1 MHIISHNRIVKNDCT
16 KECVSMQEIKWIWK
30 YVKPYRYRMGIALL
44 LVLVATSLN
53 MVNPYVSG
61 IVVDDVIRAQ
71 KTDLLVSLI
80 VIMVVATV
88 IKSVARYVFRM
99 LFESVSQ
106 KVIFKMRDDVYVR
119 LQKLDFH
126 FFDKTKTGDIMTR
139 MTGDIQAVR
148 HFVAGVIF
156 MVFENLVTLIFA
168 VTMMMWINIPLTL
181 ILLAVAPITGFYG
194 WRLAAGVKPMFTA
207 IRDQFAKLNSVVQ
220 ENISGNRVVKAFAK
234 ESYEIEKFQKENEG
248 FRERNLEAAKLWE
261 KYLPVLETMA
271 GFLFVIML
279 LVGGIMVYYGTMT
292 IGELVIFSGVIWALS
307 NPMRMAGWLIN
318 DVQRSIASA
327 SKIMNLQQQQP
338 QIKNPKQAVKKR
350 SVSERIAFKSV
361 SFSYG
366 DEEVLDDITFCV
378 NPGETVAIIGPT
390 GSGKTTL
397 VSLLCRFYDCT
408 KGCIEIDGVDIKQ
421 MDIQKLRK
429 IISVAMQDIFLFSD
443 TIEGNIAYGMP
454 AASME
459 QIKKVATIADAHH
472 FISNLPEGYDTIVGE
487 RGVGLSGGQKQR
499 IALARALMSNPSVL
513 VLDDTT
519 SSVDM
524 HTEHTIFKTLKQYH
538 KDKTT
543 FIIAHRISSVKDAD
557 KILVLKEGKIIEQGK
572 HHELIS
578 QKGYYYN
585 VFVNQFGDFDS
596 VYAKGVV

>member
-1 MHIISHNRIVKNDCT
+1 MSIIGHNRKVENDCI
-16 KECVSMQEIKWIWK
+16 KGSVNMQEMKWIWQ

-44 LVLVATSLN
+44 LVLIATGLN

-61 IVVDDVIRAQ
+61 IVVDDVIRGQ
-71 KTDLLVSLI
+71 KKELLLSLI
-80 VIMVVATV
+80 IITIVATL
-88 IKSVARYVFRM
+88 IKSIARYVFKM

-126 FFDKTKTGDIMTR
+126 FFDNTKTGDIMTR

-168 VTMMMWINIPLTL
+168 VTMMMWINITLTL
-181 ILLAVAPITGFYG
+181 VLLAVAPITGFFG
-194 WRLAAGVKPMFTA
+194 WRLASGVKPMFAA

-234 ESYEIEKFQKENEG
+234 EAYEIEKFQKENEG
-248 FRERNLEAAKLWE
+248 FRERNLEAAKLWG
-261 KYLPVLETMA
+261 KYLPILETMS

-279 LVGGIMVYYGTMT
+279 LVGGVMVYYSTMT
-292 IGELVIFSGVIWALS
+292 IGELVIFGGVIWALS

-338 QIKNPKQAVKKR
+338 QIKNSKQAIKKR
-350 SVSERIAFKSV
+350 TVSERIVFKNV
-361 SFSYG
+361 SFKY
-366 DEEVLDDITFCV
+366 ENEAVLEDITLCV

-397 VSLLCRFYDCT
+397 VNLLCRFYDCT
-408 KGCIEIDGVDIKQ
+408 KGSIEIDGVDIRQ
-421 MDIQKLRK
+421 MDIQKLRQ

-513 VLDDTT
+513 ILDDTT

-524 HTEHTIFKTLKQYH
+524 QTEHTIFKTLKQYY

-557 KILVLKEGKIIEQGK
+557 KILVLKEGKFIEQGK
-572 HHELIS
+572 HHELIA